1 MISKYMTI
9 QTIIILLLIGIAS
22 GVLSGFVGVGG
33 GIIIVPAFIFLL
45 GMNQINAQGTSLFV
59 LLLPIGILAVMNYW
73 KAGQINWTYGLVVSL
88 AFVVGGYFGSK
99 MALKIS
105 PNLVRFI
112 FGIIMV
118 LISVK
123 LVYSG
128 YQGLSNEK

>member
-1 MISKYMTI
+1 MTL
-9 QTIIILLLIGIAS
+9 QTILLLVLIGISA

-33 GIIIVPAFIFLL
+33 GIIIVPALIFLL
-45 GMNQINAQGTSLFV
+45 GMSQLNAQGTSLFI

-73 KAGQINWTYGLVVSL
+73 KAGQINWSFGLVVSL

-99 MALKIS
+99 LALKIS
-105 PNLVRFI
+105 PNLVRLI

-118 LISVK
+118 IISAK

-128 YQGLSNEK
+128 YQGFSNEK

>member
-1 MISKYMTI
+1 MIFKNMTL

-22 GVLSGFVGVGG
+22 GILSGFVGVGG
-33 GIIIVPAFIFLL
+33 GIIIVPAFVFLL

-59 LLLPIGILAVMNYW
+59 LLLPIGLLAVMNYW
-73 KAGQINWTYGLVVSL
+73 KAGQVNWTYGLVVSI
-88 AFVVGGYFGSK
+88 AFVAGGYFGSK
-99 MALKIS
+99 LALKIS

-123 LVYSG
+123 LMYSG